1 LSFERADASTLY
13 APGFLSK
20 PLRLDA
26 LRAALVL
33 ANVIPG
39 GAVDGVL

>member
-1 LSFERADASTLY
+1 MFERADASALY

-20 PLRLDA
+20 PLRLDE
-26 LRAALVL
+26 LRAVLAL

-39 GAVDGVL
+39 AAAVGGVL